1 MKLIAQVKLQVTPE
15 QHFALLDTL
24 QRANK
29 ACDALSA
36 WAWEHQTF
44 GQFAIHKAQYSS
56 VRAEFDLTAQVV
68 VRCISKVAD
77 AYKLDKATLRTFK
90 PTGAIAY
97 DDRIL
102 RWYAK
107 SQAVSLWTT
116 AGRITIPYSC
126 GERQKE
132 MLRTRQGES
141 DLVFSNGSW
150 FLLATCN
157 LEDAPPITPTGVLGV
172 DFGITEIAVDSEGN
186 FYSGEPIKKIRRAV
200 KRHRGGLQSCGTPS
214 AKRRLCRIR
223 RKQSRFVRDA
233 NHGIS
238 KKIVQAAL
246 LSCKAI
252 ALENLE
258 GIRQRVSASKEMRWL
273 LGNWAFLQLKQ
284 FVLYKAKLAGVPV
297 VEVDAAYT
305 SQTCSGCKHCERANR
320 SSQSKFKCQK
330 CGFVANADLNAA
342 VNIKARGELSDAL
355 QYQATATAC
364 A

>member
-1 MKLIAQVKLQVTPE
+1 MKLIAQVKLQVTQE

-24 QRANK
+24 QRANR

-36 WAWEHQTF
+36 WAWEHQTY
-44 GQFAIHKAQYSS
+44 GQFAIHKARYAT

-77 AYKLDKATLRTFK
+77 AYKLDKAALRTFK

-107 SQAVSLWTT
+107 SREVSLWTT
-116 AGRITIPYSC
+116 AGRLTIPYSC
-126 GERQKE
+126 GERQKG

-200 KRHRGGLQSCGTPS
+200 KRHRSGLQSCGTPS
-214 AKRRLCRIR
+214 AKRPLCRIR

-233 NHGIS
+233 NHVIS
-238 KKIVQAAL
+238 KKIVAAAL
-246 LSCKAI
+246 ISCKAPTRSRGPRLRVGTI
-252 ALENLE
+252 AVENLE

-273 LGNWAFLQLKQ
+273 LGNWAFLQLKL
-284 FVLYKAKLAGVPV
+284 FVLYKAKRAGVPV
-297 VEVDAAYT
+297 VEVDA
-305 SQTCSGCKHCERANR
+305 
-320 SSQSKFKCQK
+320 
-330 CGFVANADLNAA
+330 
-342 VNIKARGELSDAL
+342 VNLL
-355 QYQATATAC
+355 C
-364 A
+364 